1 MTGTLFKTIAAATA
15 FATLP
20 AWAQAA
26 AGEKA
31 ARPPNVIVILA
42 DDIGY
47 GDFSCYG
54 AKQVK
59 TPNVDRLAKEGMRFT
74 DAHATA
80 AVCTPTRYAML
91 TGQYAWRNKAGA
103 GILSGEAP
111 LAIDPAKATAPAIMQ
126 KAGYTTGIVG
136 KWHIGLGAG
145 DLDYNKEIKPGP
157 RDVGFDYAFYFP
169 ATNDRVPCVFIE
181 DRRVVGLDPNDPI
194 QVSYKGKV
202 GTEPTGREHPELL
215 QLKYRVGHDGTIVNG
230 ISRIGFMG
238 GGKAAWWKDEEIA
251 DTLAKKAVGFI
262 EKNQDKPF
270 FLYFATHDIHAP
282 RWPNARFRGTSDC
295 GLRGDAIREFDWGV
309 GEILATLDRL
319 KLADNTLIIVTS
331 DNGGT
336 MNDGYMTD
344 DRGVAKDHRC
354 NAPLRGEKGDL
365 WEGGHREP
373 FLARWPGKI
382 KPGTESAE
390 LIGLV
395 DLSATCAA
403 LTGQTLPA
411 DAAPDSFNILPALL
425 GGKSPR
431 DHLVLQSNGIQR
443 QALRQG
449 QWKFIPAGKQGGQ
462 DELYNLANDIGET
475 SNLAGKKPEKLKEM
489 QELLAKLR
497 AAPFSRPK

>member
-1 MTGTLFKTIAAATA
+1 MKNTLVKTLAATA
-15 FATLP
+15 LATLP
-20 AWAQAA
+20 AWAQEAA
-26 AGEKA
+26 KP
-31 ARPPNVIVILA
+31 ARQPNVIIILA
-42 DDIGY
+42 DDVGY

-54 AKQVK
+54 AKQVQ

-80 AVCTPTRYAML
+80 AVCTPTRYALL
-91 TGQYAWRNKAGA
+91 TGQYAWRNKAGSA
-103 GILSGEAP
+103 ILSGEAP
-111 LAIDPAKATAPAIMQ
+111 LAIDPAKATTPSIMQ

-157 RDVGFDYAFYFP
+157 REVGFDYAFYFP
-169 ATNDRVPCVFIE
+169 ATNDRVPCVYIE
-181 DRRVVGLDPNDPI
+181 DRRVVGLDPADPI
-194 QVSYKGKV
+194 QTSYQGKI
-202 GTEPTGREHPELL
+202 GNEPTGKEHPELL

-230 ISRIGFMG
+230 ISRIGFMS
-238 GGKAAWWKDEEIA
+238 GGKAAWWKDEDIA
-251 DTLAKKAVGFI
+251 DTLTKKATGFI
-262 EKNQDKPF
+262 EKNQAKPF

-282 RWPNARFRGTSDC
+282 RWPNSRFRGTSNC
-295 GLRGDAIREFDWGV
+295 GLRGDAIREFDWSV

-319 KLADNTLIIVTS
+319 KLADNTLIIVSS

-344 DRGVAKDHRC
+344 DIRGANGHRC
-354 NAPLRGEKGDL
+354 NAPLRGEKGSL
-365 WEGGHREP
+365 YEGGHREP
-373 FLARWPGKI
+373 LLARWPGQI
-382 KPGTESAE
+382 KPGTQSGE

-395 DLSATCAA
+395 DLAATCAA
-403 LTGQTLPA
+403 ITGQTLPA

-449 QWKFIPAGKQGGQ
+449 QWKFIPAAPKGNGQ
-462 DELYNLANDIGET
+462 DELYDLANDLGET
-475 SNLAGKKPEKLKEM
+475 ANLAAKNPEKLKEM
-489 QELLAKLR
+489 QDRLAKLR

>member
-1 MTGTLFKTIAAATA
+1 M
-15 FATLP
+15 
-20 AWAQAA
+20 
-26 AGEKA
+26 
-31 ARPPNVIVILA
+31 
-42 DDIGY
+42 
-47 GDFSCYG
+47 
-54 AKQVK
+54 
-59 TPNVDRLAKEGMRFT
+59 
-74 DAHATA
+74 
-80 AVCTPTRYAML
+80 
-91 TGQYAWRNKAGA
+91 
-103 GILSGEAP
+103 
-111 LAIDPAKATAPAIMQ
+111 
-126 KAGYTTGIVG
+126 
-136 KWHIGLGAG
+136 
-145 DLDYNKEIKPGP
+145 
-157 RDVGFDYAFYFP
+157 
-169 ATNDRVPCVFIE
+169 
-181 DRRVVGLDPNDPI
+181 VGLDPNDPI

-344 DRGVAKDHRC
+344 DRGVAKGHRC

-403 LTGQTLPA
+403 ITGQTLPA

-449 QWKFIPAGKQGGQ
+449 QWKFIPAAPKGNGQ
-462 DELYNLANDIGET
+462 DELYDLANDLGET
-475 SNLAGKKPEKLKEM
+475 ANLAAKNPEKLKEM
-489 QELLAKLR
+489 QDRLAKLR
-497 AAPFSRPK
+497 AAPISRPK